1 MPPDY
6 AFPFQWEV
14 IPVLRRALE
23 ANPRDARAPY
33 YLGNLLFD
41 SQPEEAVRLWEKSAA
56 IDPSFSIVHR
66 NLAIAYA
73 HQKPTN
79 DGARAIAELEKAVA
93 LPDKYARHFEELDE
107 LYAKAGKP
115 PEQRLALLEQSQA
128 IVAKRDDALSREI
141 GLKVFVGKYDEAIQ
155 LMTGRVFSVWEGGTL
170 AVAEHWVDAHLLRGE
185 RELATGK
192 AAAALADFQAA
203 GDIPDNLPSDAG
215 AAGGH
220 EAQLAYWTG
229 LAHEAMGGRRQ
240 SQAMLAASGVSFEG
254 RARSR
259 GFRRPIQLQSL
270 GRALLCGA
278 GPTKTRPERASGRR
292 AQESVGG
299 RQGGFGTGSDH
310 RPAGAEG
317 EESPQ
322 CRACVQSLSGGAC
335 SIWGWARTRRPR
347 NNSAPHSPPVP
358 ISWEPKPLWT
368 GYADIWFHH
377 RLPSAALTFM
387 IFSALIASL
396 RFLCARPD

>member
-1 MPPDY
+1 M
-6 AFPFQWEV
+6 
-14 IPVLRRALE
+14 
-23 ANPRDARAPY
+23 
-33 YLGNLLFD
+33 
-41 SQPEEAVRLWEKSAA
+41 
-56 IDPSFSIVHR
+56 
-66 NLAIAYA
+66 
-73 HQKPTN
+73 
-79 DGARAIAELEKAVA
+79 A

-229 LAHEAMGGRRQ
+229 LAHEAMGDTDKARQ
-240 SQAMLAASGVSFEG
+240 SWQPAASASKEG
-254 RARSR
+254 RGRAGSGGRFDSNLSAERYYAALAQRKLGQNEQADAALKSLLEAAKANLEREATTGQAAQRERRSR
-259 GFRRPIQLQSL
+259 S
-270 GRALLCGA
+270 A
-278 GPTKTRPERASGRR
+278 GPA
-292 AQESVGG
+292 
-299 RQGGFGTGSDH
+299 FNH
-310 RPAGAEG
+310 YLAGLAHLGLGQNEAAKD
-317 EESPQ
+317 Q
-322 CRACVQSLSGGAC
+322 R
-335 SIWGWARTRRPR
+335 
-347 NNSAPHSPPVP
+347 APHSPPVP